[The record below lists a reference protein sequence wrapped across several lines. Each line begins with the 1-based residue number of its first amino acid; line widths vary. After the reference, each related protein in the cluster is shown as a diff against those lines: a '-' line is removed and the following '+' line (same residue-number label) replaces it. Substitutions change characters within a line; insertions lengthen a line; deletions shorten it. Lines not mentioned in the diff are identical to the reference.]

1 MWERVWNKEAGRSQM
16 DFEDRMSRILMNFEE
31 ATGKGLKERK
41 KNVIGGWRTGNP
53 CYVVVESLTDTVT
66 CS

>member
-1 MWERVWNKEAGRSQM
+1 M
-16 DFEDRMSRILMNFEE
+16 DFEDRMSRILMNFKE

>member
-1 MWERVWNKEAGRSQM
+1 M
-16 DFEDRMSRILMNFEE
+16 DFEGGFSRILMTSEE
-31 ATGKGLKERK
+31 AISKGLKESK

-53 CYVVVESLTDTVT
+53 YYAVAESLTDTVT